1 MGPISRVNA
10 RPIDPYLQ
18 WRERMEEKKAEKEK
32 YAGSQDLK
40 TSKTEKES
48 GFAKGAGNVPGQ
60 RIRDEYVPGPDRTP
74 ESGKLPESGEE
85 PDKAAKKADGM
96 EPDKAAKKAD
106 GKKTERYMGSTD
118 KVDREIEK
126 LKKRKSELEGQL
138 RMEQDESKVQS
149 LERELAQVERELSQ
163 KDNDGYR
170 RRHMVMTEM

>member
-1 MGPISRVNA
+1 MGPISRVND

-18 WRERMEEKKAEKEK
+18 WRERLEEKKA
-32 YAGSQDLK
+32 
-40 TSKTEKES
+40 
-48 GFAKGAGNVPGQ
+48 GFFKGAGNVPGQ
-60 RIRDEYVPGPDRTP
+60 RTRDEYVPGPDRTP
-74 ESGKLPESGEE
+74 ESGKLPESGE
-85 PDKAAKKADGM
+85 

-170 RRHMVMTEM
+170 RRHMVMTKM

>member
-1 MGPISRVNA
+1 
-10 RPIDPYLQ
+10 
-18 WRERMEEKKAEKEK
+18 
-32 YAGSQDLK
+32 
-40 TSKTEKES
+40 
-48 GFAKGAGNVPGQ
+48 
-60 RIRDEYVPGPDRTP
+60 
-74 ESGKLPESGEE
+74 
-85 PDKAAKKADGM
+85 M

-170 RRHMVMTEM
+170 RRHMVMTKM

>member
-85 PDKAAKKADGM
+85 PDKAAKKADG
-96 EPDKAAKKAD
+96 
-106 GKKTERYMGSTD
+106 KKTERYMGSTD

-170 RRHMVMTEM
+170 RRHMVMTKM